1 MRSMNDMRPKSKN
14 RRKRIEQFTKSLW
27 GRGILILLALTAGF
41 AARRMLDQTYEG
53 LQIRAGNGEVMVYE
67 DGSRVGRELDYAE
80 NVEEDNKILLEFQRL
95 YPEAKVLV
103 ACQEDLTDDGRDDL
117 VVVFHHPVQDGY
129 SAATELVDGGH
140 IRLVVLTDSGDGEE
154 VLMAL
159 CLARVFYGTAVA
171 QV

>member
-1 MRSMNDMRPKSKN
+1 MRSMNDMRPKRKN

-53 LQIRAGNGEVMVYE
+53 LQIRAGNGEVTVYE

-95 YPEAKVLV
+95 YPEAKVLGLP
-103 ACQEDLTDDGRDDL
+103 AYLECR
-117 VVVFHHPVQDGY
+117 
-129 SAATELVDGGH
+129 
-140 IRLVVLTDSGDGEE
+140 
-154 VLMAL
+154 
-159 CLARVFYGTAVA
+159 
-171 QV
+171 